1 MKMAKTA
8 VLGSHTSSNR
18 DSWWYLVQDDDG
30 TLHVEYE
37 NDDDPS
43 DNHRV
48 PINDFLKSQGGSGAR
63 KELMDRIGRMFEDR
77 DTKAT

>member
-1 MKMAKTA
+1 MAKTA

-18 DSWWYLVQDDDG
+18 DSWWYLVQDDNG

-43 DNHRV
+43 DNYRV
-48 PINDFLKSQGGSGAR
+48 GINEFLSSTGGGAGAR
-63 KELMDRIGRMFEDR
+63 KELLNLITRMFEKPDE
-77 DTKAT
+77 KSA